1 MGSADSLLRCMKRG
15 DTLISIAEYEKAFLG
30 WLVPGFASFVEKRRI
45 IIRYSFYLWLSF
57 ILLGLPA
64 IIWWS
69 GQEQG
74 VLLFL
79 FIFGVQCGLILL
91 EKLFPAQNIFIDLL
105 LGSIPPLFYALTTK
119 SLFNESL
126 LLWFILY
133 PLVSASTMSLS
144 RTILWTG
151 VSIFFPHLMVYY
163 FDPDKFFGIYSLNLT
178 LIIMTMAIIAV
189 VFRLILNKLNT
200 DLEERAL
207 RYQSMFRMVCHDV
220 ANPLAIIK
228 FNLGRLEKKLDTSLL
243 TPDLQKYIMKAGK
256 SAEIMMRILE
266 EIRTYDALNTGKK
279 SMNLE
284 AFRLDLIWKN
294 ISILFEDILHEKNV
308 TLSLPKDQGLFILAD
323 ESGFQNQIM
332 ANLISNA
339 IKFSLPGQSVRIMTA
354 ADNDFVKIMVK
365 DEGKGMPQDL
375 LDHLFDPLAKTNR
388 TGTAGE
394 VGTGFGMPIVQ
405 SWVKAMEGEIAVTSK
420 EDHGTVVVLKM
431 KRVKEERVSSPMT
444 DSMKISA

>member
-1 MGSADSLLRCMKRG
+1 
-15 DTLISIAEYEKAFLG
+15 
-30 WLVPGFASFVEKRRI
+30 
-45 IIRYSFYLWLSF
+45 
-57 ILLGLPA
+57 
-64 IIWWS
+64 
-69 GQEQG
+69 
-74 VLLFL
+74 
-79 FIFGVQCGLILL
+79 
-91 EKLFPAQNIFIDLL
+91 
-105 LGSIPPLFYALTTK
+105 
-119 SLFNESL
+119 
-126 LLWFILY
+126 
-133 PLVSASTMSLS
+133 
-144 RTILWTG
+144 
-151 VSIFFPHLMVYY
+151 
-163 FDPDKFFGIYSLNLT
+163 
-178 LIIMTMAIIAV
+178 
-189 VFRLILNKLNT
+189 
-200 DLEERAL
+200 
-207 RYQSMFRMVCHDV
+207 MFRMVCHDV

-243 TPDLQKYIMKAGK
+243 TPDLQKYLMKAGK

-354 ADNDFVKIMVK
+354 ADDDFVKIMVK

-431 KRVKEERVSSPMT
+431 KRVKEERVSSPIA